1 MDETQE
7 LDFDNMSKEELLN
20 YLGDDYVDPNAPTQN
35 QTEQQQ
41 VTEPV
46 TPEVSTE
53 PTAEP
58 GKFDH
63 IEPGEI
69 IPGTWGLRKPRP
81 GVGGFLQDTGQRMYE
96 SAAPLVGIAD
106 TAIDF
111 VNFASAGDD
120 WDIPKLPTYED
131 KTSQAVRNIS
141 GLVIPS
147 LGLRSMM
154 VQGASKIHAAGKAA
168 PWAQKLGNRQ
178 SFQAFS
184 KFGLDVFSGGLVDYV
199 AEQNQKDDNFL
210 GTLKKYWPKTYKWIP
225 DRYATTD

>member
-20 YLGDDYVDPNAPTQN
+20 YLGDDYVDPNPPTQN
-35 QTEQQQ
+35 QTEQQ

-81 GVGGFLQDTGQRMYE
+81 GVGGFLQDTGQNMYE
-96 SAAPLVGIAD
+96 GLAPAVGLLD

-111 VNFASAGDD
+111 INFAF
-120 WDIPKLPTYED
+120 KRL
-131 KTSQAVRNIS
+131 
-141 GLVIPS
+141 
-147 LGLRSMM
+147 
-154 VQGASKIHAAGKAA
+154 
-168 PWAQKLGNRQ
+168 
-178 SFQAFS
+178 
-184 KFGLDVFSGGLVDYV
+184 
-199 AEQNQKDDNFL
+199 
-210 GTLKKYWPKTYKWIP
+210 
-225 DRYATTD
+225 